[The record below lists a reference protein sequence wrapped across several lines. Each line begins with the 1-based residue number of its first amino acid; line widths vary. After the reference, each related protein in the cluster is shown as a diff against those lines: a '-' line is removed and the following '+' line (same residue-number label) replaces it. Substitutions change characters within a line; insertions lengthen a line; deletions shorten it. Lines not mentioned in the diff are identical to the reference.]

1 MNKKQPTSSG
11 VISSTGTQI
20 GLFSI
25 VEYIAGVFDVKFND
39 AAKYG
44 TSAVPTETI
53 LHCFGLCDRYV
64 RADGSAVPLM
74 YSQGGGTLQDP
85 IELLPTDRWA
95 GYMFFDR
102 SEPIQYSVPR
112 DYNQVAG
119 FVTETAKVNII
130 FFFNMK
136 LQNYY
141 SKWGADYRIQK
152 ETLRERLLK
161 ILTKE
166 SPKKGCQFTVK
177 SCTDT
182 NVTEVF
188 KGYAVQDAQYVADL
202 QPYYAVRFETEMSYS
217 QHCTT

>member
-1 MNKKQPTSSG
+1 MSKKSPTTSG
-11 VISSTGTQI
+11 VISSTGTQL
-20 GLFSI
+20 GLFHI
-25 VEYIAGVFDVKFND
+25 VEYIASVFDVKFND
-39 AAKYG
+39 SNQYS
-44 TSAVPTETI
+44 TTAVPAETI
-53 LHCFGLCDRYV
+53 LHCFGLCDRYI

-74 YSQGGGTLQDP
+74 YSQGGTLQDP

-102 SEPIQYSVPR
+102 NEPIQYVVPR
-112 DYNQVAG
+112 DYTQVAG
-119 FVTETAKVNII
+119 FVTEVAKVNII

-136 LQNYY
+136 VQKYY
-141 SKWGADYRIQK
+141 TKWGYDYRIQK
-152 ETLRERLLK
+152 ETLRERILK

-166 SPKKGCQFTVK
+166 SPNKGCQFSVK

-182 NVTEVF
+182 NITEVF

-202 QPYYAVRFETEMSYS
+202 QPYYALRFETEISYS